1 MFSNPKEKLPL
12 WLTILIV
19 FETLPMFIGPLI
31 ALTRPAMMGGP
42 EAETINQ
49 AAFIYAA
56 RNFAVGIAL
65 IVAFVLKNRPMLF
78 ALILVR
84 LITDLIDLPTLIHF
98 GLVSNVVLVISIF
111 VFIYYIPAVIAL
123 WYLWRTT
130 YGTAPPSTAS
140 AAMTSDTI
148 KK

>member
-1 MFSNPKEKLPL
+1 MVSGSTEKLPL
-12 WLTILIV
+12 WLAILIV
-19 FETLPMFIGPLI
+19 FETLPMFIGPLV
-31 ALTRPAMMGGP
+31 ALTRPGMMGGP
-42 EAETINQ
+42 EAGTINQ

-84 LITDLIDLPTLIHF
+84 LITDLIDLPTLLHF
-98 GLVSNVVLVISIF
+98 GLVNKVALVTSIF
-111 VFIYYIPAVIAL
+111 FFIYYIPAVIAL
-123 WYLWRTT
+123 RYLWRDI
-130 YGTAPPSTAS
+130 YSKAPSILAP
-140 AAMTSDTI
+140 AATTSDTI